1 MKTFTHCDVEE
12 SKMLY
17 RWQIFSNGMKHIA
30 CHCPK
35 CNTFIDYAPKTKPYI
50 DLVNG
55 IYLTAI
61 KERQDLTANQEIK
74 KTTVNSHTCKQCN
87 LSIEENIYEWKSMK
101 DGKIGIKAICGGC
114 GKYIGYV
121 PVTKQYKE
129 LANKG
134 SGRIVV
140 TKGKVMVY
148 TAPNLN

>member
-30 CHCPK
+30 CHCSK
-35 CNTFIDYAPKTKPYI
+35 CNKFIDYAPKSKPYI

-61 KERQDLTANQEIK
+61 KERQHVAANQEIQG
-74 KTTVNSHTCKQCN
+74 TMVNNHTCKKCN
-87 LSIEENIYEWKSMK
+87 LSIEENIYEWKEMK
-101 DGKIGIKAICGGC
+101 DGKMGIKGICGGC

-121 PVTKQYKE
+121 PVTKQYKD
-129 LANKG
+129 LANKASG
-134 SGRIVV
+134 SIRV
-140 TKGKVMVY
+140 TGTK
-148 TAPNLN
+148 